1 MLKKYRD
8 LPKTVWV
15 LFFSRLINNL
25 GNFIAPFM
33 TLLLT
38 TQYSFS
44 VQTAGWVVMIVSA
57 VGLMGAVIG
66 GKIADQFGR
75 RRAFLLFSFLT
86 AGSMLVA
93 GMVGQAKWVA
103 FFLILRSFFGGVAG
117 PFINTIVTDVT
128 KEDERTEAFSLMY
141 IAMNIGYAVGPLL
154 AGLLF
159 ASHTQILFFGDG
171 ATTLLSVLLVA
182 KFVPETK
189 PAEISQDAV
198 EACIDEK
205 TPLWQLLI
213 QQPKLIWFCFWII
226 GLFFVFSQFNFG
238 LPLQVEA
245 RFGIEGAKFYGLL
258 MTVNAIMCSVFTV
271 VITSAMDR
279 FSAAVNIAIASL
291 FYMIGFGML
300 RSVTS
305 MAGFVISTV
314 LWTIGEIIIATNTNV
329 YIANHAPSTHRGRF
343 NAIFPVI
350 RRIGFILGPPFAGWM
365 SMKNGL
371 EMVWTSNGV
380 IALLIAVGM
389 VQLREKKH
397 RVKL

>member
-38 TQYSFS
+38 SQYSFS
-44 VQTAGWVVMIVSA
+44 IQTAGWVVMVVSG
-57 VGLMGAVIG
+57 VGLLGAVIG

-93 GMVGQAKWVA
+93 GMVGQARWVA

-128 KEDERTEAFSLMY
+128 KKEERTEAFSLMY

-189 PAEISQDAV
+189 PLETAGHEAEV
-198 EACIDEK
+198 CIDGE
-205 TPLWQLLI
+205 TPLWQLLS
-213 QQPKLIWFCFWII
+213 QQPKFIWFCFWIT

-238 LPLQVEA
+238 LPLQVEVQ
-245 RFGIEGAKFYGLL
+245 FGIEGAKFYGLL
-258 MTVNAIMCSVFTV
+258 MTVNAIICSLFTV
-271 VITSAMDR
+271 AITSLTSR
-279 FSAAVNIAIASL
+279 FSSVVNIAIASL
-291 FYMIGFGML
+291 FYMVGFGML
-300 RSVTS
+300 RSVAT
-305 MAGFVISTV
+305 MAGFLVSTM

-329 YIANHAPSTHRGRF
+329 YIANHAPVTHRGRF

-365 SMKNGL
+365 SRVNGL
-371 EMVWTSNGV
+371 EMVWTVNGA
-380 IALLIAVGM
+380 IALVIAVGM
-389 VQLREKKH
+389 VQLRDKK
-397 RVKL
+397 RPI